1 MVILVKTWRL
11 FRFTFLTLYLDLIF
25 NVDSIMENSEIILKT
40 LKDNG
45 ALKSG
50 EIAEKTGIAKNEV
63 DKVISKL
70 KSEELIFSPKRCF
83 YDVKK

>member
-1 MVILVKTWRL
+1 
-11 FRFTFLTLYLDLIF
+11 
-25 NVDSIMENSEIILKT
+25 MENSEIILKT
-40 LKDNG
+40 LSDNG

-50 EIAEKTGIAKNEV
+50 EIAEKTGLAKTEV

-70 KSEELIFSPKRCF
+70 KKEEKIYSPKRCF